1 MWVSFKVDFSCRA
14 GCIKDVAMLA
24 QEECEQE
31 REGEFCVFA
40 LRKTFALGSGQGWQG
55 FPN

>member
-24 QEECEQE
+24 REECEQE